1 MVLPALIDAVGK
13 ALITNDLFQAGKQAL
28 TKYSYEAVVKELA
41 TRIGGREYDGYPGRP
56 SYRSAG
62 GQVSM
67 WASGKAMSAR
77 PDHTMTLIDLVKREL
92 LDPGVQ
98 AHPPSTPKPPT
109 RPPSKETRPPT
120 KATGPRAQWGEPID
134 DAPKK
139 KKEDDPKQLKL
150 F

>member
-41 TRIGGREYDGYPGRP
+41 SRIGAREYDGTPGRP
-56 SYRSAG
+56 SYRSMG

-92 LDPGVQ
+92 LDPGK
-98 AHPPSTPKPPT
+98 HPPSTPKPPSRPPASPT
-109 RPPSKETRPPT
+109 RPPMA
-120 KATGPRAQWGEPID
+120 ATGPRAQWGEPID

-139 KKEDDPKQLKL
+139 KKDDDPKQLKL

>member
-28 TKYSYEAVVKELA
+28 TKYTYDAVVQELA
-41 TRIGGREYDGYPGRP
+41 SRIGAREYDGYPGRP

-67 WASGKAMSAR
+67 WASGKAMIAR

-98 AHPPSTPKPPT
+98 ARPPSPPKPTT
-109 RPPSKETRPPT
+109 RPPSKETRPT
-120 KATGPRAQWGEPID
+120 KATGPRAQWGEPIED

-139 KKEDDPKQLKL
+139 KDDDPKQMKL